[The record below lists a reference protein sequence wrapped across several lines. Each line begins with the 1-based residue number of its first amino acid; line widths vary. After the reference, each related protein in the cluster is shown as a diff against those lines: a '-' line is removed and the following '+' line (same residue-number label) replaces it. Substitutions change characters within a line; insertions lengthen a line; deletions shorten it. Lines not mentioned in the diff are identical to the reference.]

1 MPTILRHSP
10 TLLVGAAAGFLALMG
25 PANSEALSRQP
36 APTAAT
42 APAPVDHSALDR
54 VLKKFVNDQGRV
66 NYRGLKADRR
76 ELDQYLAL
84 LSARPPDAAWAPAE
98 QMAYW
103 INAYNAFT
111 LQLILDHYPLKSIKD
126 IGPRLQ
132 IPFVNTPWAEKF
144 FVIGGTKM
152 SLDNIEHGILRKQY
166 DDPRVHFA
174 LVCASISCAR
184 LRNEAYTA
192 ARLDRQLDDQGR
204 NFMND
209 PAKNR
214 PGKTA
219 AQLSKYFDWYRGD
232 WTNKGQSVAGWVNKY
247 SATKMDADAKVSY
260 LEYNWNLNEQ

>member
-1 MPTILRHSP
+1 
-10 TLLVGAAAGFLALMG
+10 
-25 PANSEALSRQP
+25 
-36 APTAAT
+36 
-42 APAPVDHSALDR
+42 
-54 VLKKFVNDQGRV
+54 
-66 NYRGLKADRR
+66 
-76 ELDQYLAL
+76 
-84 LSARPPDAAWAPAE
+84 
-98 QMAYW
+98 MACW
-103 INAYNAFT
+103 VNAYNAFT

-126 IGPRLQ
+126 IGPRVQ

-144 FVIGGTKM
+144 FAIGGTKM

-184 LRNEAYTA
+184 LRNEVYTA

-204 NFMND
+204 DFMND

-214 PGKTA
+214 PGKA
-219 AQLSKYFDWYRGD
+219 IAQLSKYFDWYRGD

-247 SATKMDADAKVSY
+247 AATKMEADAKVSY